1 MASGHSRLSAV
12 RSGGAARREA
22 GGDADPEGPM
32 AGSARSIN
40 AKHKAPQPAAA
51 GRGAASKP
59 MPKPAVAKAV
69 KPGPTESAGIRPIS
83 LDGAGRGSAKRRCPA
98 PKTISAPL

>member
-51 GRGAASKP
+51 GRGGRFKAD
-59 MPKPAVAKAV
+59 AKVSRGKGRQA
-69 KPGPTESAGIRPIS
+69 RP
-83 LDGAGRGSAKRRCPA
+83 R
-98 PKTISAPL
+98 

>member
-32 AGSARSIN
+32 AGTARSIN

-59 MPKPAVAKAV
+59 ISKPAVAKAV
-69 KPGPTESAGIRPIS
+69 KPGPAESAGIRPIS
-83 LDGAGRGSAKRRCPA
+83 PAGQAGAA
-98 PKTISAPL
+98 